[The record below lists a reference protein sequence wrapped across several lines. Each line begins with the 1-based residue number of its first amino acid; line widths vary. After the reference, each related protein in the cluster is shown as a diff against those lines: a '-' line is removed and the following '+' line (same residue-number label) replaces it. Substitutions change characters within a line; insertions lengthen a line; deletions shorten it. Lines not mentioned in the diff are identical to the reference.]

1 MIVFGPIRGSR
12 MKQINSVE
20 ELDVFKKAHQLT
32 LHIYRITAQFPTDER
47 FGLVSQMRRAA
58 VSIASNLIEGSH
70 RLNTGEFRQFV
81 GIARGS
87 AGELKYG
94 LMVARDLGYISEK
107 DYAPLRTELD
117 DIAKMLMG
125 LAKSLS

>member
-1 MIVFGPIRGSR
+1 

-32 LHIYRITAQFPTDER
+32 LYIYRITEQFPAHEK

-94 LMVARDLGYISEK
+94 LMLARDLGYVSEK
-107 DYAPLRTELD
+107 DYGTLRSELD

>member
-1 MIVFGPIRGSR
+1 

-32 LHIYRITAQFPTDER
+32 LHIYRITAQFPADER

-94 LMVARDLGYISEK
+94 LMLAMDLGYISEK
-107 DYAPLRTELD
+107 DYGPLRTELD

>member
-1 MIVFGPIRGSR
+1 

-94 LMVARDLGYISEK
+94 LMVARDLGYRSEK

-125 LAKSLS
+125 LATSLS

>member
-1 MIVFGPIRGSR
+1 

-20 ELDVFKKAHQLT
+20 ELDVFKKAHQST

-107 DYAPLRTELD
+107 DYAPRRTELD

>member
-1 MIVFGPIRGSR
+1 
-12 MKQINSVE
+12 MKQINSAE

-32 LHIYRITAQFPTDER
+32 LRIYTITAQFPVDER

-58 VSIASNLIEGSH
+58 VSIASNLIEGSY